1 MMDGICSKQQTF
13 AGMMLEICSKQNL
26 GGRMLGI
33 CSKQQN
39 FARMMLG
46 ICS

>member
-1 MMDGICSKQQTF
+1 M
-13 AGMMLEICSKQNL
+13 E
-26 GGRMLGI
+26 

-46 ICS
+46 ICSKQQNFAGMMLRVCSKQQNCACRFHLTK